1 MRKVI
6 ALKYIN
12 TRNGLV
18 FEDENEKYVL
28 NLIKT
33 KPQFQ
38 LYEEDKPIIEEK
50 VELEGIESYIPTKP
64 RKKKP
69 TKK

>member
-1 MRKVI
+1 M
-6 ALKYIN
+6 KYIN
-12 TRNGLV
+12 TRTGLV
-18 FEDENEKYVL
+18 FEDGNEQYVL
-28 NLIKT
+28 QLIKT

-38 LYEEDKPIIEEK
+38 LYEEDKPVIEEK
-50 VELEGIESYIPTKP
+50 VELEGIEAYIPTKP